1 MKYNKNVSSSRRKA
15 RCARYNAPSHIRRI
29 MMSAPLSKEL
39 REKYHVRS
47 LPIRKDDEVVIV
59 RGDKGKKKESGKVV
73 ACYRKKWVIHIEKI
87 TGTKLNGG
95 TYFIGIDPS
104 NVQITK
110 LKLDKDRRAMLA
122 RKDQSKRKAAA
133 EKGKVAEVKA

>member
-1 MKYNKNVSSSRRKA
+1 
-15 RCARYNAPSHIRRI
+15 
-29 MMSAPLSKEL
+29 MSAPLSKEL
-39 REKYHVRS
+39 RKKYHIRA
-47 LPIRKDDEVVIV
+47 LPIRKDDEVVVV

-95 TYFIGIDPS
+95 TYFIGIHPS

-110 LKLDKDRRAMLA
+110 LKLDKGRRAMIA
-122 RKDQSKRKAAA
+122 RKLRGKKAA
-133 EKGKVAEVKA
+133 KGKVEEVKA

>member
-1 MKYNKNVSSSRRKA
+1 
-15 RCARYNAPSHIRRI
+15 

-133 EKGKVAEVKA
+133 EKGKVSEVKA